1 MTDQGG
7 AQSNEIESNRMESEL
22 AGMSDDVQ
30 ELDFNGSARGAGIGG
45 NGTGRGP
52 GAGRRR
58 AKIVAIVLVVLMVL
72 AGAGYGGG
80 WYWYHNL
87 RPYPVLVD
95 GKVVT
100 VRSGDTLAKIL
111 SDNAY
116 FGKTPGKLISLT
128 GKVINTTDGE
138 PVGVTLNGAAVAQD
152 ALASTRLKEQDEV
165 TLANGGDRTED
176 HDVKAEAI
184 PHGKKATNIVTG
196 GTIQLHEPGADG
208 VKETWVGK
216 VSGETVDKGVTKQ
229 PVDEQTTAYRP
240 HVPDGRKVIA
250 LTFDDGPSQFTP
262 PMLDLFKEK
271 GVHVTFFNIG
281 TQAAEMKDVVQR
293 MVDEGHQVA
302 SHSNTHP
309 NMPKM
314 TTDALRAELTAG
326 FDDLEKAGVKTR
338 MFRSPYGAFT
348 NADWDRAGDLLSTNV
363 LWDID
368 TLDWKLPGAQAI
380 HDTVMAQAHNGAIV
394 LMHTGGGN
402 RQQDVDALPS
412 IIDDL
417 KGQGYEFVTVGE
429 LMAMDKEQRFPEWAI
444 KGELPPAA
452 GATADAAA
460 SAAASPS
467 ATASETASEAAKQ

>member
-1 MTDQGG
+1 M
-7 AQSNEIESNRMESEL
+7 ASEL
-22 AGMSDDVQ
+22 EGVSDDDVQ
-30 ELDFNGSARGAGIGG
+30 ELDFNGSAYGAGPGNGGKGGKGGRRRGAG
-45 NGTGRGP
+45 R
-52 GAGRRR
+52 
-58 AKIVAIVLVVLMVL
+58 IVAIVLAVVLVL
-72 AGAGYGGG
+72 SGAGFGGG

-87 RPYPVLVD
+87 RPYPVIVD
-95 GKVVT
+95 GNVVT
-100 VRSGDTLAKIL
+100 IRSGESLAKIL
-111 SDNAY
+111 KDNAY

-128 GKVINTTDGE
+128 GKVINTTDGD
-138 PVGVTLNGAAVAQD
+138 PVAVTLNGAAVSED
-152 ALASTRLKEQDEV
+152 ALASTHLKEQDEI
-165 TLANGGDRTED
+165 TLTNGGDKTED
-176 HDVKAEAI
+176 HDVKTEAI

-196 GTIQLHEPGADG
+196 GTIQLHVPGTDG
-208 VKETWVGK
+208 TKETWVGK
-216 VSGETVDKGVTKQ
+216 VSGETVDKGVTKE

-250 LTFDDGPSQFTP
+250 LTFDDGPSQYTT

-281 TQAAEMKDVVQR
+281 TQAEEMKDVVQR

-314 TTDALRAELTAG
+314 TTEALRAELTAG
-326 FDDLEKAGVKTR
+326 FDDLAAAGVTTR

-348 NADWDRAGDLLSTNV
+348 NADWDRAGDLISTNV

-429 LMAMDKEQRFPEWAI
+429 LMAMDKEQRFPDWAI
-444 KGELPPAA
+444 KGEMPPTSGDAA
-452 GATADAAA
+452 QSGDAAA
-460 SAAASPS
+460 TATPSASPS
-467 ATASETASEAAKQ
+467 ESAKQ